1 MDAGTSLDKQLSAR
15 RRRKKWNVSGW
26 LFILPAVIAFLVFKY
41 YPILLAMA
49 ITFFKYDIMNPPGP
63 FVGAAN
69 YIRALKDPALINAI
83 KNNLQFL
90 LIMILINLFIP
101 MCLAIMVNE
110 VRKYKTLVRT
120 LYYIPAILPSVV
132 VTVLWKYIWQPDYGL
147 ANYVLSWF
155 GAEPQMW
162 LNDPALVKWCMR
174 FPYLIIF
181 AGLSAG
187 MDFIIYLAA
196 LNNVP
201 DEWYESAQM
210 DGASFWN
217 KLRYITI
224 PQLGSTIS
232 MLLVLNTINI
242 FNLFDEPMIMT
253 GGGPANASET
263 IVLYAFQKAY
273 KDLDYSYAT
282 TITTIAFLIVFA
294 LTLFQMWIKDRKGD

>member
-1 MDAGTSLDKQLSAR
+1 MNTAASLNKQQSIR
-15 RRRKKWNVSGW
+15 QRRKKWNISGW
-26 LFILPAVIAFLVFKY
+26 LFVLPAIIAFLMFKY
-41 YPILLAMA
+41 YPILLGIS

-63 FVGAAN
+63 FVGLAN
-69 YIRALKDPALINAI
+69 YIRALKDPALMNAI

-90 LIMILINLFIP
+90 LIMILINLLIP

-110 VRKYKTLVRT
+110 VRKHKTLVRT

-147 ANYVLSWF
+147 ANYILSWF
-155 GAEPQMW
+155 GAEAQMW
-162 LNDPALVKWCMR
+162 LNDTALVKWCMR

-196 LNNVP
+196 LNNIP
-201 DEWYESAQM
+201 DELYESAQI

-224 PQLGSTIS
+224 PQLSTTIS
-232 MLLVLNTINI
+232 MLLVLNTISI

-282 TITTIAFLIVFA
+282 TITTIAFLIVFT
-294 LTLFQMWIKDRKGD
+294 LTLFQMRIKNRKED